1 MIYPFIFCIL
11 RGFVWEQNFNISD
24 VAILV
29 KETVNFCNIIP
40 KMNIN
45 LDIND
50 ILTFSVLDTAF
61 SNRWKKRNDLY
72 LC

>member
-11 RGFVWEQNFNISD
+11 RGFVCEQNFNISD
-24 VAILV
+24 VAIIV
-29 KETVNFCNIIP
+29 KEKVNFCNIIP

-50 ILTFSVLDTAF
+50 FLTVSVFDTAF
-61 SNRWKKRNDLY
+61 SNR
-72 LC
+72 